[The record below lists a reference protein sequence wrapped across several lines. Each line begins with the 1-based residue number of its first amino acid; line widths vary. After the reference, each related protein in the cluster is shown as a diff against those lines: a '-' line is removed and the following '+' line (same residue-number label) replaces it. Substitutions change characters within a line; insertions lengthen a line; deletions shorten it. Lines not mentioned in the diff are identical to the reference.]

1 MVLSFSSFAS
11 IAQSPEEKRQQFALG
26 EAALRK
32 ALTLNVDAPDYS
44 LALPYRAL
52 ASLYAHVN
60 DFQSVLNSL
69 KNARQADPISAGS
82 THLDREIRNV
92 EQFLAKEGKNR

>member
-1 MVLSFSSFAS
+1 M
-11 IAQSPEEKRQQFALG
+11 
-26 EAALRK
+26 RK

-60 DFQSVLNSL
+60 DFQSVLDSL

>member
-11 IAQSPEEKRQQFALG
+11 IAQSPEEKRQRFALG

-32 ALTLNVDAPDYS
+32 ALTLNVDAPDC

-60 DFQSVLNSL
+60 DFQSVLDSL